1 MLGQK
6 LEPVWKKYDDLF
18 YLGKTY
24 VQIGVTLRE
33 LQEYEMALSY
43 LKKAENAFK
52 EVASTHCEIKNRI
65 NISNTLYNL
74 GREAEALEILKALVD
89 NPVARQDTSYL
100 INVMISLFSVSDMQ
114 EKQYARE
121 AYLLTFS
128 F

>member
-1 MLGQK
+1 
-6 LEPVWKKYDDLF
+6 
-18 YLGKTY
+18 
-24 VQIGVTLRE
+24 
-33 LQEYEMALSY
+33 MALSY

-74 GREAEALEILKALVD
+74 GREAEALEILKALVE

-100 INVMISLFSVSDMQ
+100 INVMVSLFSVSDMQ

-121 AYLLTFS
+121 AYRHYLDFYGSTHAKG
-128 F
+128 

>member
-1 MLGQK
+1 MRKQK

-65 NISNTLYNL
+65 NIRIHY
-74 GREAEALEILKALVD
+74 I
-89 NPVARQDTSYL
+89 
-100 INVMISLFSVSDMQ
+100 I
-114 EKQYARE
+114 
-121 AYLLTFS
+121 
-128 F
+128 